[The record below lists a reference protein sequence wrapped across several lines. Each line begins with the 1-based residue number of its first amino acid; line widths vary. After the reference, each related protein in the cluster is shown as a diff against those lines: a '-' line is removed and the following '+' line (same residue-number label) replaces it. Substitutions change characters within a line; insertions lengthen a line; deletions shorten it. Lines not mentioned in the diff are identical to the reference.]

1 MRYWLKRIGIL
12 ALCKLV
18 ERLAMS
24 SLTLSL
30 AGQEVSDV
38 VRCMAA
44 GENRAETLLRLS
56 EIVGD
61 LYGGNQ
67 HQIWLLRI
75 RGRSQE
81 ITVYTWW
88 RPATLYGYVDMRLSP
103 QRLFRLVLVTDV
115 GRFIMDPDYDGAL
128 VEWINWLIPP
138 VFFFQ
143 RHILLVVR
151 HRD

>member
-1 MRYWLKRIGIL
+1 
-12 ALCKLV
+12 
-18 ERLAMS
+18 MS

-61 LYGGNQ
+61 LHGGNQ

-75 RGRSQE
+75 RGRNQQL
-81 ITVYTWW
+81 TVYAWW
-88 RPATLYGYVDMRLSP
+88 RPATLYGYVDMRLGP
-103 QRLFRLVLVTDV
+103 HRLFRLVLITDV
-115 GRFIMDPDYDGAL
+115 GRFIMDPDYDGSL
-128 VEWINWLIPP
+128 VDWINWLVPP